1 MPLLTTGISHHT
13 ATLETR
19 EKIAIARTDYVLR
32 VKELHDL
39 DGVEEVV
46 VVSTCNRTEIY
57 SIGPKQSREKIRDW
71 LQTKGDLTDAEMDK
85 HCYVREREQ
94 AVRHLFRVAGGLESL
109 VLGESQI
116 VGQLKESWQMAHQAG
131 GVGKVLDRL
140 FQHAFATG
148 KLIRSKTRIGEHPV
162 SVAYTTVMLAKQ
174 IFGDLASK
182 TVILVGAG
190 EMVELCGRHLHDK
203 GVSSLIIANRSVDRA
218 AELAKQFEAHAVS
231 LTDLPDILHRADILI
246 SSTASQE
253 PVIHAKAVKAALK
266 QRRNQPMFLVD
277 IAVPRDIHPDVG
289 KLGNVYLYTID
300 DLQKVVDTNLSKR
313 SEAAEAAT
321 DDVTES
327 VEEFMRWLN
336 SARAAVYLKNLHKHA
351 RMNSEELV
359 TKALRKIKAGKDPE
373 QVVTQLANQLAKRIL
388 HLPSTRLRQAAEEQD
403 DELLRVANRLF
414 EPEDNS

>member
-19 EKIAIARTDYVLR
+19 EKIAIARTDCALR
-32 VKELHDL
+32 VKEINDL
-39 DGVEEVV
+39 EGVEEVV

-57 SIGPKQSREKIRDW
+57 SIGQKQSREQIRLW
-71 LQTKGDLTDAEMDK
+71 LQTKGSLSDAEMAQ
-85 HCYVREREQ
+85 HCYVHEREQ
-94 AVRHLFRVAGGLESL
+94 AVRHLFRVASGLESL

-116 VGQLKESWQMAHQAG
+116 VGQLKESWQMAHEAG

-140 FQHAFATG
+140 FQRAFATG
-148 KLIRSKTRIGEHPV
+148 KLIRSKTRIGEHRV

-190 EMVELCGRHLHDK
+190 EMVELCGRHLHDR

-218 AELAKQFEAHAVS
+218 TELAEQFGAHAVS
-231 LTDLPDILHRADILI
+231 LTDLPDILHKADILI

-253 PVIHAKAVKAALK
+253 PVLHAKAVKVALK

-277 IAVPRDIHPDVG
+277 IAVPRDIHPNVG

-300 DLQKVVDTNLSKR
+300 DLQKVVDKNLSRR

-321 DDVTES
+321 GDVTES

-336 SARAAVYLKNLHKHA
+336 SARAAVYLQNLHKHA

-359 TKALRKIKAGKDPE
+359 KKALRRIKAGKDPE
-373 QVVTQLANQLAKRIL
+373 QVITQLANQLAKRIL

-414 EPEDNS
+414 EPEDNP